1 VLSQIQ
7 IESGKTINK
16 VFASLTPNE
25 YGRVAPNLEAIHLA
39 QGQLLYRAGDAC
51 RSAWFLLS
59 GLVSVAA
66 VTEKGETM
74 DVGMIGVE
82 GTAGILAA
90 LEDWRAPFTATVE
103 IGGDALQISAHAL
116 RDEFNQNGQLHNT
129 FLRYTAFIYQQ
140 IAQSAL
146 CSRFHHAEQR
156 LCRFLLAIADRV
168 ESHTIPLSHERLSQM
183 IGAQRPRVTMV
194 LDALETQKHIRLARG
209 KISILDREGVA
220 AHACDC
226 YRVIQAAMA
235 HYLAHL

>member
-1 VLSQIQ
+1 VSQVQ
-7 IESGKTINK
+7 LEPGKTINK
-16 VFASLTPNE
+16 VIASLTPTE
-25 YGRVAPNLEAIHLA
+25 YRRIAPNLKTIHLA
-39 QGQLLYRAGDAC
+39 SGELLYSVGDPC

-90 LEDWRAPFTATVE
+90 LNDWRAPFTATVE
-103 IGGDALQISAHAL
+103 IGGDALQISADAL
-116 RDEFNQNGQLHNT
+116 RDEFNQNGQLHDT
-129 FLRYTAFIYQQ
+129 FLRYTAFLYQQ

-146 CSRFHHAEQR
+146 CSRFHYTEQR
-156 LCRFLLAIADRV
+156 LCRFLLAISDRI
-168 ESHTIPLSHERLSQM
+168 ESQTIPLSHERLSQM
-183 IGAQRPRVTMV
+183 IGAQRPRVTMI
-194 LDALETQKHIRLARG
+194 LDALETQEYVQLARG

-226 YRVIQAAMA
+226 YRVIQAAMTN
-235 HYLAHL
+235 YLGHL